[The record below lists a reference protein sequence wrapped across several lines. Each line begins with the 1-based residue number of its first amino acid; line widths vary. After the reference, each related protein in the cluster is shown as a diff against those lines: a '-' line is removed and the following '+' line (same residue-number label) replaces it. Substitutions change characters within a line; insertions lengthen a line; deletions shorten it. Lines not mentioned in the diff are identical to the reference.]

1 MCACVRACVS
11 LIMMSCH
18 PLLARASTLQAM
30 SMITGWSVLLAAC
43 ASSADARE
51 VMRYMQATDCSF
63 GSLASF
69 DLPPLGVCLNVTKYE
84 LKFRDENTTAHSL
97 VRSFDTVRACDC
109 RSCYCCYST
118 HALTCLLLCCCDAP
132 WVCCRLGAPML
143 LLLLYVSLLWC
154 CTAGITY

>member
-1 MCACVRACVS
+1 VCMRACVS
-11 LIMMSCH
+11 LITSH
-18 PLLARASTLQAM
+18 PSLARASTLKAM

-69 DLPPLGVCLNVTKYE
+69 ELPPLGVCLNVTKYE

-97 VRSFDTVRACDC
+97 VRSFDTVRAGDC
-109 RSCYCCYST
+109 MPMP
-118 HALTCLLLCCCDAP
+118 LLLS
-132 WVCCRLGAPML
+132 L
-143 LLLLYVSLLWC
+143 LLHACMHSLAC
-154 CTAGITY
+154 